1 MRKFIT
7 LLCVLTISTATF
19 SQKMPG
25 IDKSPLDM
33 AYYPDNFAHDRKF
46 APKLIGDLPAI
57 ARVIYSRP
65 AKKEREVFGSM
76 VKYDEVWR
84 MGANEAVEIKFY
96 RDVMVKGN
104 KVKAGTYALYA
115 IPNATEWT
123 IILSTDL
130 DQWGTYSYT
139 EEKDVLRVN
148 VPAKKTGEVVENF
161 TIQFVKSTD
170 NEATMKLAWDT
181 TLVEVPIGF

>member
-1 MRKFIT
+1 
-7 LLCVLTISTATF
+7 
-19 SQKMPG
+19 
-25 IDKSPLDM
+25 
-33 AYYPDNFAHDRKF
+33 
-46 APKLIGDLPAI
+46 
-57 ARVIYSRP
+57 
-65 AKKEREVFGSM
+65 
-76 VKYDEVWR
+76 

-148 VPAKKTGEVVENF
+148 VPTEKRE
-161 TIQFVKSTD
+161 
-170 NEATMKLAWDT
+170 KLSRISPFS
-181 TLVEVPIGF
+181 L

>member
-1 MRKFIT
+1 MKKFTT
-7 LLCVLTISTATF
+7 LLCILTISITTF

-57 ARVIYSRP
+57 TRVIYSRP
-65 AKKEREVFGSM
+65 AKREREIFGGM

-148 VPAKKTGEVVENF
+148 VPTEKTGEVVENF

-181 TLVEVPIGF
+181 TLVEVSIGF